1 MIETFIGSKMFLTFF
16 NVKYDSAYLTTEI
29 WDWFD
34 ILSVLEKKSINAGRR
49 LLKHFFIKMCFSVS
63 KMMTFWF
70 HFYVLIVVHFA
81 KCFFLAKYMA
91 RNDLER
97 FERKTPEKTSMFQ
110 EQAHWIAIPRWN
122 FCSTCS
128 HFFVWSYNILICTV
142 RFSMF
147 FDRSGMLLSPLWFHS
162 GNTSESLSCEN
173 EEDVTSSAVLI
184 LKKEI

>member
-1 MIETFIGSKMFLTFF
+1 MFLTFF

-49 LLKHFFIKMCFSVS
+49 LLKHFVIKICFFLQ
-63 KMMTFWF
+63 KNDD
-70 HFYVLIVVHFA
+70 VLVPFLCVNSGSFCQI
-81 KCFFLAKYMA
+81 FFLAKYMA

-110 EQAHWIAIPRWN
+110 EKAHWIAIPRWN
-122 FCSTCS
+122 FFSTCS
-128 HFFVWSYNILICTV
+128 HFFVRSYNILICTV
-142 RFSMF
+142 QFSMF
-147 FDRSGMLLSPLWFHS
+147 FDRSGMLLLSPLWFHS